1 MKTAILVLAVIVA
14 GVLGCGINPEPIKCA
29 SGCHA
34 VKFCT
39 SCWDVNGVRR
49 CFRCQKCKYECFCVS
64 NEEPKKSET
73 RAVTLSESEQ
83 KTKTPKPTPK
93 VKGSATLA
101 QRLYKRGHMLV

>member
-14 GVLGCGINPEPIKCA
+14 GVLSCGINPTPIKCS
-29 SGCHA
+29 SGCQA
-34 VKFCT
+34 KKVCS
-39 SCWDVNGVRR
+39 SCWDVNGVRT
-49 CFRCQKCKYECFCVS
+49 CFRCFKCQYECVCNN
-64 NEEPKKSET
+64 NEETKKTET
-73 RAVTLSESEQ
+73 RAVTLSEAEQ